1 MKLTDDFLKNIAPAD
16 STAGKKYGDGKSLH
30 LLVKV
35 AGKYWRMDYSFAGH

>member
-35 AGKYWRMDYSFAGH
+35 AGKY

>member
-16 STAGKKYGDGKSLH
+16 STAGKKYGDGKSLY

-35 AGKYWRMDYSFAGH
+35 AGKYWGMDYSFAGH